1 MGAPM
6 SDPFTDLM
14 TGRLSEKMAR
24 FDTVFYGLLYTRLGM
39 SIVALG
45 TVILFN

>member
-1 MGAPM
+1 M

-24 FDTVFYGLLYTRLGM
+24 FDHVFYGLLYAGLGM
-39 SIVALG
+39 SVLALAM
-45 TVILFN
+45 VILFK

>member
-1 MGAPM
+1 M
-6 SDPFTDLM
+6 SDPFTELM

-24 FDTVFYGLLYTRLGM
+24 FDNLFYGLLYAGLGI
-39 SIVALG
+39 SITALG